1 MKRENMSGRNWRGKT
16 CQVGTN
22 MLFFVQNWICSY
34 AFDWLILK
42 FMKRSAANLYQYH
55 RWRTNL
61 DVHLDRSFH
70 TARGPGHRNLCGRGA
85 FPLLLPSSVLSLV
98 VVAARSGKLRSPAN
112 GAVSEAPSHWS
123 HLVVREREIGKKMSR
138 VFFSGGTHQPA
149 GERARTLPPL
159 LCGEPSRLRFFPAL
173 YSCRTAGRARDWDSS
188 LSIAERLLAWI
199 SYAHKPMMPPF
210 RGRLLQ

>member
-123 HLVVREREIGKKMSR
+123 HLVVREREIGKKWVASSSPVVHINPR
-138 VFFSGGTHQPA
+138 VSALVPSPLSSAGNRPDSASFLLSIHVGLP
-149 GERARTLPPL
+149 GERGIGIHL
-159 LCGEPSRLRFFPAL
+159 SR
-173 YSCRTAGRARDWDSS
+173 
-188 LSIAERLLAWI
+188 
-199 SYAHKPMMPPF
+199 
-210 RGRLLQ
+210 